1 MRAAAI
7 LLVEDDPEVA
17 EMFSLGLSISGHNVV
32 IADDGGSA
40 VELAR
45 RRRCNLILLDVRLP
59 RIDGLT
65 ALSRLRSSSSTRALP
80 VVMLTNSNDVALR
93 RRVHSLGKT
102 QWVVKSETRPPEP
115 GRRVSFWFAN
125 RLRPRA

>member
-17 EMFSLGLSISGHNVV
+17 EMFSLGLSISGHNLV
-32 IADDGGSA
+32 IADDGGSP

-45 RRRCNLILLDVRLP
+45 RRRCDLILLDVQLP

-65 ALSRLRSSSSTRALP
+65 ALSLLRSSPSTRALP
-80 VVMLTNSNDVALR
+80 VVMLTNSNDVAPR
-93 RRVHSLGKT
+93 RRAHSLGKT
-102 QWVVKSETRPPEP
+102 EWVVKSETRPPEL